1 MKYEDVSWHSGGDF
15 PQEMPAEAAA
25 THTGMFVAWAL
36 LSGLAGEI
44 HLEDLE
50 EDLSALKSRA
60 ITPGAYFFQVC
71 DGKFT
76 DEDLNDEGN
85 AFAESYFDPGKG
97 KYLSDYGKVLGRDLP
112 GLDHVEDT
120 WANYDRLAPI
130 LARRFNNWKAR
141 RGWGFLGRFAP

>member
-1 MKYEDVSWHSGGDF
+1 MKYEDASWHSGGDF
-15 PQEMPAEAAA
+15 PSDLPPEAAA

-44 HLEDLE
+44 HVEDLE
-50 EDLSALKSRA
+50 EDFPALKARS

-85 AFAESYFDPGKG
+85 AFAESYFDPEKG
-97 KYLSDYGKVLGRDLP
+97 KYLSDYEKVLADDVP
-112 GLDHVEDT
+112 GLYYVEDT
-120 WANYDRLAPI
+120 WANYDRLAPT
-130 LARRFNNWKAR
+130 LERRFKEWKAR
-141 RGWGFLGRFAP
+141 RGWRFLGLFGT